1 MKKIFYPILLI
12 IISQILFSGCE
23 DKSSTTSPPPAP
35 ECNQSCQDEHV
46 AYGLID
52 VFWFLWNQNI
62 AGQTVGQK
70 DLTVSGPQ
78 GGTVHITG
86 TTAVANN
93 GINTLH
99 LVFDFTNCKGLKEK
113 YNLTFNG
120 IVNADGTF
128 DDTYTA
134 ISYTSSQLDYTG
146 TVGTDDWVTNV
157 HGSCNVTINE
167 TKTSVSGTFCGRT
180 FSY

>member
-1 MKKIFYPILLI
+1 MKKIFYPIIFLVVSVILL
-12 IISQILFSGCE
+12 SNCNE
-23 DKSSTTSPPPAP
+23 ENSTTTPPRV
-35 ECNQSCQDEHV
+35 CDQSCQDEHV

-62 AGQTVGQK
+62 AGQPEGQK
-70 DLTVSGPQ
+70 DLTVNGPQ

-86 TTAVANN
+86 TTEVANN

-99 LVFDFTNCKGLKEK
+99 LVFNFSNCKGLKEK

-128 DDTYTA
+128 DLTYTA
-134 ISYTSSQLDYTG
+134 ITYTSLQLNYTG

-157 HGSCNVTINE
+157 NDSCPITINE
-167 TKTSVSGTFCGRT
+167 TKTSRSGTICGRT

>member
-1 MKKIFYPILLI
+1 MKKIFYLVLLLV
-12 IISQILFSGCE
+12 ISQILLSSCE
-23 DKSSTTSPPPAP
+23 DKDSTTSPPPP
-35 ECNQSCQDEHV
+35 VCDQSCQDEHV

-62 AGQTVGQK
+62 AGQPEGQK
-70 DLTVSGPQ
+70 DITVNGPQ

-86 TTAVANN
+86 TTEVATN

-99 LVFDFTNCKGLKEK
+99 LVFDFSNCKGLKEK

-120 IVNADGTF
+120 IVSADGTF
-128 DDTYTA
+128 DVTYTA
-134 ISYTSSQLDYTG
+134 ISYTSSMLNYAG

-157 HGSCNVTINE
+157 DDSCPITINE
-167 TKTSVSGTFCGRT
+167 TKTTKSGTICGRT

>member
-1 MKKIFYPILLI
+1 MYKIFYSVILLFVSFI
-12 IISQILFSGCE
+12 FLSGCNE
-23 DKSSTTSPPPAP
+23 DSSTVSPPPAP
-35 ECNQSCQDEHV
+35 VCDQACQDEHV

-62 AGQTVGQK
+62 AGQPIGSK
-70 DLTVSGPQ
+70 DLSVTGPQ
-78 GGTVHITG
+78 GGSVHITG

-93 GINTLH
+93 GINTLQ

-128 DDTYTA
+128 DDTYIA
-134 ISYTSSQLDYTG
+134 ISFNSPQLQFSG
-146 TVGTDDWVTNV
+146 TVGTDNWVTNV
-157 HGSCNVTINE
+157 NSLCESIINE
-167 TKTSVSGTFCGRT
+167 TKTTVSGTICDRT